1 MLQNLVSSLVCEP
14 PPLAPSPRSELAVD
28 GTSRLY
34 HFHRPEGA
42 PEPPPLPLLIV
53 PSLINRW
60 YVVDL
65 RDGASLVQGLT
76 RAGIDTYCLDWGVP
90 EDEDR
95 HTSWDEVIDRLRRT
109 VRRVQRDAGV
119 SKVGILGYCMGST
132 VAGIYAALYP
142 DTVAAFVNLAGP
154 FDFSKGGLLAELVDA
169 RWFDADAIAD
179 AGSVSATQMQSGFS
193 ALRPTLDLAKW
204 VRFADRAH
212 DPKARVAFRT
222 LEAWANDN
230 IPFPGEAYRTYIRE
244 LYQENR
250 LLEGTHRVRGR
261 VADLGNIS
269 CPVLSIVAERDAI
282 CPPDAATALNRACG
296 SSDTRVLSV
305 PGGHVGAVI
314 GSRASRELYPAT
326 AEWLRERLHDKATLR
341 PVEGDA

>member
-1 MLQNLVSSLVCEP
+1 VCEP
-14 PPLAPSPRSELAVD
+14 PPLAPSPRSEIAVE
-28 GTSRLY
+28 GTSKLY
-34 HFHRPEGA
+34 HFHLPEGA
-42 PEPPPLPLLIV
+42 PEAPSLPLLIV

-76 RAGIDTYCLDWGVP
+76 SAGIDTYCLDWGVP

-119 SKVGILGYCMGST
+119 PKVGILGYCMGST
-132 VAGIYAALYP
+132 VAGIYTALYP
-142 DTVAAFVNLAGP
+142 ENVAAFVNLAGP
-154 FDFSKGGLLAELVDA
+154 FDFSKGGFLAELVDA

-179 AGSVSATQMQSGFS
+179 AGSVSAAQMQSGFS

-212 DPKARVAFRT
+212 DPHARVAFRT

-261 VADLGNIS
+261 VAHLGNIN

-296 SSDTRVLSV
+296 SSDTLVLSV

-326 AEWLRERLHDKATLR
+326 AKWLRERLEQKVTLR
-341 PVEGDA
+341 PIEGGARD